1 MLVCKYHLNC
11 VRGGGACQQQINV
24 PVFPKLNSYSQYI
37 VYAIYEKSHKAK
49 IQSKIINSRSFKRRR
64 RDWKAGL

>member
-1 MLVCKYHLNC
+1 MLLCKYHLNC
-11 VRGGGACQQQINV
+11 QQQINV
-24 PVFPKLNSYSQYI
+24 HVFPKLNSYSQYI

-49 IQSKIINSRSFKRRR
+49 IQSKIINSRPFQMRK